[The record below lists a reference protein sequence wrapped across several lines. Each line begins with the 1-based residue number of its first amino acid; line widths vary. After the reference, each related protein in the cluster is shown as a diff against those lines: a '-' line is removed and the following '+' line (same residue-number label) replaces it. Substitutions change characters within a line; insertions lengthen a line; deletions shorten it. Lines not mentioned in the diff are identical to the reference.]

1 MNLINN
7 QPDIDKIYLYERDLH
22 EEKYQYLFNKHFDDL
37 KAFIE
42 YSNDMRDVF
51 KNTEEYNLAKKHK
64 ILIVFYDAITDMIN
78 NKKLIPVVTE
88 LFIRSR
94 KLSILIVFITQSHFK
109 VLKDVKLNSAHFLIM
124 KIYELQQIAI
134 NYSLNINF
142 EDFIKIY
149 KKCTAEEYSFLIN
162 DTTLPSDNALRFRK
176 NILE

>member
-1 MNLINN
+1 MSL
-7 QPDIDKIYLYERDLH
+7 LH
-22 EEKYQYLFNKHFDDL
+22 NH
-37 KAFIE
+37 
-42 YSNDMRDVF
+42 
-51 KNTEEYNLAKKHK
+51 T
-64 ILIVFYDAITDMIN
+64 
-78 NKKLIPVVTE
+78 
-88 LFIRSR
+88 
-94 KLSILIVFITQSHFK
+94 FK
-109 VLKDVKLNSAHFLIM
+109 VLKDIRLNSTHFLIM